1 MMGDHKWVARDKM
14 PPEMLQ
20 PALKMKDGDMSGLIQ
35 VGPYY
40 VIFRMNKH
48 VPAGK
53 TPFEHG
59 EGPAYA
65 KKWRRTRPNEVR
77 AALDKKLRQNAK
89 VETL

>member
-1 MMGDHKWVARDKM
+1 MLGDHKWVERSKM

-20 PALKMKDGDMSGLIQ
+20 PALKMQAGQMSDLVQ
-35 VGPYY
+35 VGQYY
-40 VIFRMNKH
+40 IIFRMNRH

-53 TPFEHG
+53 TKFE
-59 EGPAYA
+59 EV
-65 KKWRRTRPNEVR
+65 KVQLQKQLQQNKTNQVR

>member
-1 MMGDHKWVARDKM
+1 MMGDHKWIARDKM

-20 PALKMKDGDMSGLIQ
+20 PALKMKDGQVSDLLQ

-53 TPFEHG
+53 TPFE
-59 EGPAYA
+59 
-65 KKWRRTRPNEVR
+65 EVKVPLR
-77 AALDKKLRQNAK
+77 KELEKQKTNDVRVAFDKKLRQNAK
-89 VETL
+89 VEVL